1 VKGENGDESMKTDLS
16 EKLFAKAKDLFPG
29 GVNSPVRAFKG
40 VGGTPR
46 FIARGKGSHLFDVDG
61 NDYVDYVLS
70 WGPLIVGHCHP
81 EVMREVQDAM
91 KDGSSFGAPSPRE
104 LQLAE
109 VVRERMPWIEKMR
122 FCSSGTEATTSAI
135 RVARGFTGRD
145 DIVKCD
151 GCYHGAGDPL
161 LVKAGS
167 GVETLGLPDSPG
179 VPADYAKHTLTV
191 PYNDLAAVERLFAE
205 RGSKIAALIVE
216 PVVGNMGVL
225 VPRPGYL
232 EGLLATCREHGALLI
247 IDEVMTGFRVAS
259 GGACGL
265 YGIRPDLVTFGKVI
279 GAGLPV
285 GAFGGR
291 ADVMDRVAPAGPIYQ
306 AGTLSG
312 NPMAMAAGYSTLRL
326 MTPAAYEKL
335 ERTGAALAD
344 GLAKAAAAEQVPV
357 QVNRVGAMFTVFF
370 SEKPVFD
377 AASARAC
384 NTRRFGAFFHSL
396 LEGGVYLPP
405 SQFEACFLSTAHT
418 EADVDHTLAAA
429 RTAFAAAAK
438 VE

>member
-1 VKGENGDESMKTDLS
+1 MKTQLS

-46 FIARGKGSHLFDVDG
+46 FIARGHGSHLVDVDG
-61 NDYVDYVLS
+61 NDYIDYVLS
-70 WGPLIVGHCHP
+70 WGPLIVGHCHA

-104 LQLAE
+104 IQLAE
-109 VVRERMPWIEKMR
+109 LVRERMPWIEKMR
-122 FCSSGTEATTSAI
+122 FCSSGTEATTAAI

-145 DIVKCD
+145 DFLKFD
-151 GCYHGAGDPL
+151 GCYHGAGDAL

-179 VPADYAKHTLTV
+179 VPADLAKHTLTL
-191 PYNDLAAVERLFAE
+191 PFNDLAAVEKLLAS
-205 RGSKIAALIVE
+205 RGGQIAAVIVE

-232 EGLLATCREHGALLI
+232 QGLLDLCRRAGALLI
-247 IDEVMTGFRVAS
+247 VDEVMTGFRVGP
-259 GGACGL
+259 GGACGF
-265 YGIRPDLVTFGKVI
+265 YGVRPDLVTFGKVI
-279 GAGLPV
+279 GGGLPV

-312 NPMAMAAGYSTLRL
+312 NPMAMAAGLATLRL
-326 MTPAAYEKL
+326 MTPAAYDKLEKL
-335 ERTGAALAD
+335 SARLAG
-344 GLAKAAAAEQVPV
+344 GLASAAAEAKVPA
-357 QVNRVGAMFTVFF
+357 QVNRVGSMFTVFF

-377 AASARAC
+377 AESARAAS
-384 NTRRFGAFFHSL
+384 TKRFGAFFHAL
-396 LEGGVYLPP
+396 LENGVYLPP
-405 SQFEACFLSTAHT
+405 SQFEAAFLSTAHS
-418 EADVDHTLAAA
+418 EDDVDATIGAAKV
-429 RTAFAAAAK
+429 AFAAAGKA
-438 VE
+438 

>member
-1 VKGENGDESMKTDLS
+1 MKTELS

-46 FIARGKGSHLFDVDG
+46 FISRARGAHLYDVDG

-70 WGPLIVGHCHP
+70 WGPMIVGHCHP

-91 KDGSSFGAPSPRE
+91 KDGSSYGAPSPRE
-104 LQLAE
+104 IQLAE
-109 VVRERMPWIEKMR
+109 LVRERMPWVRKMR
-122 FCSSGTEATTSAI
+122 FCSSGTEATTAAI

-145 DIVKCD
+145 DILKFD

-179 VPADYAKHTLTV
+179 VPADLARHTLTLPFNDLPAV
-191 PYNDLAAVERLFAE
+191 EALFARKGKDLAAV
-205 RGSKIAALIVE
+205 IVE

-232 EGLLATCREHGALLI
+232 QGLLDVCRAHGALLI

-265 YGIRPDLVTFGKVI
+265 YGLAPDLVTFGKVI

-312 NPMAMAAGYSTLRL
+312 NPMAMAAGHASLKL
-326 MTPAAYEKL
+326 MTPAAYERL
-335 ERTGAALAD
+335 EATSAKVAE
-344 GLAKAAAAEQVPV
+344 GLAAAAQEAKVPV
-357 QVNRVGAMFTVFF
+357 QVNRVGSMLTVFF
-370 SEKPVFD
+370 SGKPVFD

-384 NTRRFGAFFHSL
+384 DTKRFATFFHAL
-396 LEGGVYLPP
+396 LENGVYFPP
-405 SQFEACFLSTAHT
+405 SQFEAAFLSTAHT
-418 EADVDHTLAAA
+418 GDDVERTLRAAKV
-429 RTAFAAAAK
+429 AFAAAAK
-438 VE
+438 V